1 MARQGLLSF
10 HPDKLLLRDGLMA
23 LQQETQEFPSISS
36 RDFSV
41 CYVMKI
47 NNSMLTVGALI
58 AAFLLC
64 QCVSNRQVTYAPHR
78 TSPSK
83 ALSGVVTSS
92 YPVKYTKRSGIGAAI
107 GSVGGAALGSR
118 IGSGYTSRIAG
129 SMGGSLL
136 GGLGGH
142 AAEGALRE
150 RHAREITVRAEGR
163 NYKTISDVNPP
174 LREGA
179 RVLVLTNVYGHV
191 LSIVP
196 SR

>member
-1 MARQGLLSF
+1 MSVSSVHFGAFKKHR
-10 HPDKLLLRDGLMA
+10 
-23 LQQETQEFPSISS
+23 EFPSLPIHDYLICSA
-36 RDFSV
+36 
-41 CYVMKI
+41 MKSNQLMI
-47 NNSMLTVGALI
+47 ATGALI

-64 QCVSNRQVTYAPHR
+64 HCANPSQVTHAPHR
-78 TSPSK
+78 TSPSR

-92 YPVKYTKRSGIGAAI
+92 YPVKYTRRSGIGAAI
-107 GSVGGAALGSR
+107 GSIGGAALGSR

-129 SMGGSLL
+129 SMAGSIL

-150 RHAREITVRAEGR
+150 RYAREISVRAEGR
-163 NYKTISDVNPP
+163 TYRTISDVSPP
-174 LREGA
+174 LRRGD

-191 LSIVP
+191 LNIVP